1 MPYKT
6 LLIDEKDYEWDDSQE
21 SIVKKWADKALCFKI
36 MHEHTSQS
44 FLRLNNLFHIP
55 IIIISTLT
63 GASNLS
69 IFGFEDYKNIATCII
84 GSFNIISAI
93 LVSISS
99 FIGSPQKVE
108 SHRIASISWDKFA
121 RKIQIEVAKQ
131 RPDRIDAKK
140 FIHFLTNEY
149 DHIIDISPVIP
160 DTTIEWF
167 KKIIDPT
174 PNQINCINFKRSNI
188 LKTDTKKF
196 ENIWNE
202 IELPE
207 IIGKI
212 KPIQIV
218 KSNLQQTNIIE
229 NKIVIDCYLKNIP

>member
-188 LKTDTKKF
+188 LK
-196 ENIWNE
+196 

-229 NKIVIDCYLKNIP
+229 NKINKYTLYDGDITEKIV